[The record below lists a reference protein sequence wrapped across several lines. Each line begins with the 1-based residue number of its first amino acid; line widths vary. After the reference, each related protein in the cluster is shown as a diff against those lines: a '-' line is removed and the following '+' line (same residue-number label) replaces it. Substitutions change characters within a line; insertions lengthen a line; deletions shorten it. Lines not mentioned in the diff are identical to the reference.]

1 MIAQRIS
8 CPKPRRDSIGRLGKS
23 AKFWRI
29 LLGLMTC
36 LLAFTGCG
44 GPSLYP
50 VSGKVLVDGEPL
62 TRGFVVFHPD
72 DDRPMAGADL
82 PRGEL
87 DKNGVYELR
96 SGEKIGAPPG
106 KYRVVI
112 VAQDLNTRAPDAR
125 SAVHPEPKPLI
136 DRLYF
141 DPEKTP
147 LKAEVKQDAAQGDYD
162 QKVTRTATPAAS

>member
-1 MIAQRIS
+1 MMYQL
-8 CPKPRRDSIGRLGKS
+8 PQL
-23 AKFWRI
+23 I
-29 LLGLMTC
+29 LLFAV
-36 LLAFTGCG
+36 LAFSGCG
-44 GPSLYP
+44 GPPLYP

-62 TRGFVVFHPD
+62 AKGFVVFHPD

-87 DKNGVYELR
+87 NQEGVYELH
-96 SGEKIGAPPG
+96 SGEKVGAPPG
-106 KYRVVI
+106 KYRIVI

-141 DPEKTP
+141 DAEKTP
-147 LKAEVKQDAAQGDYD
+147 LRADVKKDAAPGDYD
-162 QKVTRTATPAAS
+162 QKVFTTAPQTSAKK